1 MKRRNSMTLGEQVE
15 EAPTGTLAADQTP
28 SFRSTLARSEVS
40 DRPTAAYLRH
50 LIVTLNCDTSTPL
63 AIRGECEMLMLAIN
77 ANDLTEITDRLA
89 RLERL
94 ADANGLKLPR
104 LDKEPSHRD

>member
-1 MKRRNSMTLGEQVE
+1 MKRPNSMTLGEQVE
-15 EAPTGTLAADQTP
+15 EAPTGTLATKRTP
-28 SFRSTLARSEVS
+28 SFGATLARSEVG

-50 LIVTLNCDTSTPL
+50 LVLTLNGDPNTPRE
-63 AIRGECEMLMLAIN
+63 IRSECEMLMLAIN

-89 RLERL
+89 RLERR

-104 LDKEPSHRD
+104 LNKEPSHRD